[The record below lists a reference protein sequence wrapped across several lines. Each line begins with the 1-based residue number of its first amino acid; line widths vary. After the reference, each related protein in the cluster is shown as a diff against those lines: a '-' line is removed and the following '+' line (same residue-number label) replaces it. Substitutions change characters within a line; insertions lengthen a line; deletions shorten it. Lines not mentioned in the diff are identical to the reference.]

1 MSKQATNTP
10 AGAAQKKIGYLA
22 GDFAMLFL
30 LMVNLALISFDWLF
44 QSVRFQ
50 SWIEWLSPAFFE
62 FYAGTIHVDFILYD
76 LVFITIFL
84 AEFFVRWIYSVRER
98 EFSKWYYFPF
108 VYWYDLVGCIPI
120 GGFRFLR
127 LLRVVSIMVRLQRL
141 GYIDMRKFAL
151 FSFGLRYLN
160 ILVQELTDRVV
171 LNILSNV
178 RGELREGTPV
188 IDRIV
193 DDVLRPRQ
201 LVLVNWISM
210 RLQLAA
216 SKGYALHEE
225 DIRAYVNER
234 IDEAVDKNKELR
246 NLEAIPFL
254 GKVAATQ
261 IEGAIRDIVF
271 SVVHGIIRDLGSSRN
286 KALVEDLSELL
297 LEEDTENGSEQVR
310 MLNIQVAE
318 MLSESMGIVMDR
330 VKERRW
336 SPRELEE
343 NEARLQQKL
352 EEEAAGKG

>member
-1 MSKQATNTP
+1 MGMGKNNTGKSKETP
-10 AGAAQKKIGYLA
+10 RKVGYLA
-22 GDFAMLFL
+22 GDFIMLFL
-30 LMVNLALISFDWLF
+30 LLVNLAMISFDWLF
-44 QSVRFQ
+44 QSRRFQ
-50 SWIEWLSPAFFE
+50 GWIEWLSPAFFE
-62 FYAGTIHVDFILYD
+62 FYATNIHVDFILYD
-76 LVFITIFL
+76 LIFISIFL
-84 AEFFVRWIYSVRER
+84 TEFFVRWIYSIRER
-98 EFSKWYYFPF
+98 EFSKWYYYPF
-108 VYWYDLVGCIPI
+108 VYWYDLIGCIPI

-127 LLRVVSIMVRLQRL
+127 LLRIVTIMVRLQRI

-151 FSFGLRYLN
+151 FRFGMRYLN
-160 ILVQELTDRVV
+160 FLVQELTDRVV

-178 RGELREGTPV
+178 RSELREGTPV

-201 LVLVNWISM
+201 VVLVNWISM

-216 SKGYALHEE
+216 SKGYALHED

-234 IDEAVDKNKELR
+234 IDEAVEKNREIQ
-246 NLEAIPFL
+246 NLEAIPFV
-254 GKVAATQ
+254 GRVAASQ

-297 LEEDTENGSEQVR
+297 LDEDTENGSDQVR

-336 SPRELEE
+336 NPRELEE

-352 EEEAAGKG
+352 EEEAGG